1 MLIFLLVIIAC
12 SLFFGFIVLLNG
24 RGWEKIQ
31 NRRFFAFAFV
41 VSLWQIINMLML
53 SSHSAELALL
63 WTKLSYAGGIV
74 ASYFLIRFIIIF
86 PKQYVGVFLGKF
98 IDYFSLSITVLA
110 TFLCLTPLVISEINF
125 DTGTLSALNGQYYFV
140 FPVALIALFLGFFV
154 LSLFNFNKSKD
165 DSKSQVKF
173 VLIGISLTLLSIIVL
188 DIIAP
193 VIVGNDSLS
202 NFDVFSTVF
211 IVIFTAYAI
220 IKYQLFDIKVILT
233 ETATGIVALT
243 LLVQTFLSETVTRGI
258 INGTVFV
265 LVSFGGYLII
275 KSVLREIEQKEQL
288 QVLSKQLG
296 EANIHLKDLDKMKTE
311 FVSLASHELLT
322 PVSAIEGYLS
332 MMLDEKLV
340 KLEDPKAV
348 QYMDRVYR
356 SAKRL
361 ARLISDMLNISR
373 IEEGRLLVE
382 KKDTNMV
389 EVIQQVIEELK
400 FKADEHKQTVVFAGA
415 ESEKLKAKS
424 SNEVINNISN
434 EPSAVGRELDANSQP
449 SAVSREPVANFMT
462 YADPDKVKEILVN
475 IIGNSI
481 KYTLQPGTITVTIEK
496 APTSVLNSE
505 WGKLEQAILASP
517 VDDQESIHAVGD
529 EHMKQIVGD
538 QQYLIRVKDQGVGIP
553 KEELTK
559 LFKKFH
565 RVGNYSTQESQG
577 TGLGLYIT
585 RALVELHHGRIWPD
599 SEGEGKGSTFTF
611 SLPTIESKQAIV
623 DMEAQSPQD
632 KEQLKPLAKPMG
644 NDDEL

>member
-1 MLIFLLVIIAC
+1 MLNYFILLAGIFIISFGFFILISSHKKLLNITFFLVSLMIGSWILSNFLFQINPTVILLKTIFFISILSTLSLYLWAYFLDGKENISIKF
-12 SLFFGFIVLLNG
+12 SLFMALLLCSSLFVG
-24 RGWEKIQ
+24 GAIFKDGLV
-31 NRRFFAFAFV
+31 V
-41 VSLWQIINMLML
+41 VSLNSPSDVVLGQYF
-53 SSHSAELALL
+53 
-63 WTKLSYAGGIV
+63 LSYVIYMV
-74 ASYFLIRFIIIF
+74 LLI
-86 PKQYVGVFLGKF
+86 
-98 IDYFSLSITVLA
+98 
-110 TFLCLTPLVISEINF
+110 
-125 DTGTLSALNGQYYFV
+125 
-140 FPVALIALFLGFFV
+140 LGF
-154 LSLFNFNKSKD
+154 LSYLIKIYLTVDIERKM
-165 DSKSQVKF
+165 KVRF
-173 VLIGISLTLLSIIVL
+173 VLIGITLFLIMASTFSLILPTFGFDKLAILDSPSAIVFLIFSSFAVLKYKMFNIQTVATVFLTVVLWGVLLVKVIIDSGKESFNL
-188 DIIAP
+188 DIVVLILGF
-193 VIVGNDSLS
+193 VLG
-202 NFDVFSTVF
+202 
-211 IVIFTAYAI
+211 
-220 IKYQLFDIKVILT
+220 VIL
-233 ETATGIVALT
+233 IRSV
-243 LLVQTFLSETVTRGI
+243 LSEIR
-258 INGTVFV
+258 
-265 LVSFGGYLII
+265 
-275 KSVLREIEQKEQL
+275 RREQL

-296 EANIHLKDLDKMKTE
+296 EANLHLKDLDKMKTE

-382 KKDTNMV
+382 KKDINMV

-400 FKADEHKQTVVFAGA
+400 FKADEHKQKVVF
-415 ESEKLKAKS
+415 EDPKAS
-424 SNEVINNISN
+424 
-434 EPSAVGRELDANSQP
+434 
-449 SAVSREPVANFMT
+449 FMT
-462 YADPDKVKEILVN
+462 FADPDKVKEILVN

-538 QQYLIRVKDQGVGIP
+538 EQYLIRVKDQGVGIP

-611 SLPTIESKQAIV
+611 SLPTLESKQAIV
-623 DMEAQSPQD
+623 DLEAQSPQD

-644 NDDEL
+644 DDDTL